1 MTKGF
6 AWRRAEGRRSL
17 LYGATLVSLAA
28 LLLATGCGKKEGN
41 NDAFHAGGEW
51 LDGMRASIE
60 ANVPDAGRAAQM
72 LGIVERIEGD
82 LNLLDST
89 VQEYYVEFS
98 KMDVDY
104 ASTREDFERAYGKF
118 TDRLE
123 VTRSRIVD
131 AALEL
136 RALSTREEWTE
147 LVGSDATIYENWR
160 RRYTSLAAPE
170 ASSTGR

>member
-1 MTKGF
+1 
-6 AWRRAEGRRSL
+6 
-17 LYGATLVSLAA
+17 
-28 LLLATGCGKKEGN
+28 
-41 NDAFHAGGEW
+41 
-51 LDGMRASIE
+51 
-60 ANVPDAGRAAQM
+60 M
-72 LGIVERIEGD
+72 LGVVERIEGD
-82 LNLLDST
+82 LILLDST

-104 ASTREDFERAYGKF
+104 ASTREDFEHAYGKF

-123 VTRSRIVD
+123 MIRSRIVD

-147 LVGSDATIYENWR
+147 LAQSDATIYESWR
-160 RRYTSLAAPE
+160 RRYTTLAAPE